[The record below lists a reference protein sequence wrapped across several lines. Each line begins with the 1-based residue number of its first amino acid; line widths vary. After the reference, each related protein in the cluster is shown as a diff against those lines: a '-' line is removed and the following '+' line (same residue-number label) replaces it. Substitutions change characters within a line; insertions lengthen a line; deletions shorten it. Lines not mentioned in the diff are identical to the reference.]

1 MHTYLSGSYSL
12 VHPPPVLSAPPPPLF
27 PPRRCA
33 LQARQEAQI
42 HLVSVLGATKKSVAH
57 VRREL
62 VAVGRE
68 AARALPTFSSS
79 SSSSSSAAAAHLP
92 PPTDPLDLAAR
103 ALFSRIH
110 LHAAARATEQK
121 ASAAELSGLRA
132 EFAASSS
139 EAASRLALLER
150 DRAAAASERDQ
161 RAREAADAGARADR
175 LGAELADVRSRLEA
189 SAAAAARYRGEA
201 EAGAAA
207 GAALGRELATLRTT
221 AAGQA
226 ARLQALETEAQEVRG
241 RAEAAE
247 RREMVLAGLA
257 TSLGLEDGE
266 GGAGKRH
273 CQTPAKIFGGR
284 VLSAVPLMPHPS
296 LLPAVVAVDGVEVGV
311 EVSGACAGAG
321 ATPPPLLLL
330 PRGPSHSPL
339 DPTAGERA
347 LVAWAGRAA
356 RVESALERGNA
367 ARRRLVGKRGRGGD
381 GRE

>member
-1 MHTYLSGSYSL
+1 M
-12 VHPPPVLSAPPPPLF
+12 
-27 PPRRCA
+27 
-33 LQARQEAQI
+33 
-42 HLVSVLGATKKSVAH
+42 SVLGATKKSVAH

-79 SSSSSSAAAAHLP
+79 SSSAAAHLP
-92 PPTDPLDLAAR
+92 APTDPLDLAAR

-110 LHAAARATEQK
+110 LHAAARAAEQK

-139 EAASRLALLER
+139 EAASRLTLLER
-150 DRAAAASERDQ
+150 DRAAAAAERDQ

-189 SAAAAARYRGEA
+189 SAASAARYRGEA

-226 ARLQALETEAQEVRG
+226 ARLQALETEMQEVRG

-247 RREMVLAGLA
+247 RRERVFAGLA

-266 GGAGKRH
+266 GGAGEGEGGKRH
-273 CQTPAKIFGGR
+273 RQTPAKIFGGR
-284 VLSAVPLMPHPS
+284 VLSAVPMMPHPS
-296 LLPAVVAVDGVEVGV
+296 LLPAVVAVDGGEEEEV
-311 EVSGACAGAG
+311 EVSGAGAGAR
-321 ATPPPLLLL
+321 ATPPPLPPL

-347 LVAWAGRAA
+347 LAAWAGRAA

-367 ARRRLVGKRGRGGD
+367 ARRRLGGKRGRGGD